1 MDNGSHGSNIPVKSG
16 ALSMTNRDENK
27 AISGYL
33 ERQLLVAMPTMGD
46 PRFARSVI
54 YMCSHTAEG
63 AMGLVINKPYPGLTF
78 PNLLSQL
85 GIEPT
90 ADNDIIVRL
99 GGPVETGRGFVLHST
114 DYMRQGSVKLDER
127 IGIGL
132 TATLDVLRAIAS
144 GNGPERSLFAL
155 GYAGWGPGQ
164 LDAEIQENAWLAAP
178 ADSELIFDTDLDSLW
193 DRAVRK
199 IGVDVAKLA
208 SISGH
213 A

>member
-1 MDNGSHGSNIPVKSG
+1 MTIGGSKS
-16 ALSMTNRDENK
+16 
-27 AISGYL
+27 ISGYL
-33 ERQLLVAMPTMGD
+33 DRQLLIAMPAMGD
-46 PRFARSVI
+46 PRFARTVI
-54 YMCSHTAEG
+54 YMCSHNAEG

-78 PNLLSQL
+78 PNLLTQL

-90 ADNDIIVRL
+90 IDNDIIVRL

-114 DYMRQGSVKLDER
+114 DYMRQGSVPLDESM
-127 IGIGL
+127 GIGL
-132 TATLDVLRAIAS
+132 TATLDVLRAIAT
-144 GNGPERSLFAL
+144 GTGPQRSLFAL

-178 ADSELIFDTDLDSLW
+178 ADAELLFDADLDSVW

-199 IGVDVAKLA
+199 IGVDVSKLA
-208 SISGH
+208 SAAGH

>member
-1 MDNGSHGSNIPVKSG
+1 
-16 ALSMTNRDENK
+16 MTDTGK

-33 ERQLLVAMPTMGD
+33 ERQLLIAMPTMGD
-46 PRFARSVI
+46 PRFARTVI
-54 YMCSHTAEG
+54 YMCSHNAEG

-78 PNLLSQL
+78 PNLLTQL
-85 GIEPT
+85 GIEST
-90 ADNDIIVRL
+90 AENDIVVRL

-114 DYMRQGSVKLDER
+114 DYMRQGSVKIDES

-144 GNGPERSLFAL
+144 GTGPQRSLFAL
-155 GYAGWGPGQ
+155 GYAGWAAGQ
-164 LDAEIQENAWLAAP
+164 LDTEIQDNAWLAAP
-178 ADSELIFDTDLDSLW
+178 ADPDLIFHADLETLW

-208 SISGH
+208 SVSGH

>member
-1 MDNGSHGSNIPVKSG
+1 MGSELKTS
-16 ALSMTNRDENK
+16 
-27 AISGYL
+27 SGYL
-33 ERQLLVAMPTMGD
+33 EGQLLVAMPSMGD
-46 PRFARSVI
+46 PRFARTVI
-54 YMCSHTAEG
+54 YVCSHDDKG

-90 ADNDIIVRL
+90 TDNEIIVRL

-114 DYMRQGSVKLDER
+114 DYLRQGSVTIDGDA
-127 IGIGL
+127 GIGL

-144 GNGPERSLFAL
+144 GTGPQRSLFAL

-164 LDAEIQENAWLAAP
+164 LDTEIQDNAWLSAP
-178 ADSELIFDTDLDSLW
+178 ADSDLIFTPEIDNLW
-193 DRAVRK
+193 DQAVRK
-199 IGVDVAKLA
+199 IGIDIAKL
-208 SISGH
+208 STVSGH

>member
-1 MDNGSHGSNIPVKSG
+1 
-16 ALSMTNRDENK
+16 MT
-27 AISGYL
+27 ISGSKSIFGYL
-33 ERQLLVAMPTMGD
+33 DRQLLIAMPAMGD
-46 PRFARSVI
+46 PRFARTVI
-54 YMCSHTAEG
+54 YMCSHNAEG

-78 PNLLSQL
+78 PNLLTQL

-90 ADNDIIVRL
+90 IDNDIVVRL

-114 DYMRQGSVKLDER
+114 DYMRQGSVPLDESM
-127 IGIGL
+127 GIGL
-132 TATLDVLRAIAS
+132 TATLDVLRAIAT
-144 GNGPERSLFAL
+144 GTGPQRSLFAL

-178 ADSELIFDTDLDSLW
+178 ADAELLFEADLDSVW

-199 IGVDVAKLA
+199 IGVDVSKLA
-208 SISGH
+208 SAAGH

>member
-1 MDNGSHGSNIPVKSG
+1 
-16 ALSMTNRDENK
+16 MTDTGK

-33 ERQLLVAMPTMGD
+33 ERQLLIAMPTMGD
-46 PRFARSVI
+46 PRFARTVI
-54 YMCSHTAEG
+54 YMCSHNAEG

-78 PNLLSQL
+78 PNLLTQL
-85 GIEPT
+85 GIEST
-90 ADNDIIVRL
+90 ADNDIVVRL

-114 DYMRQGSVKLDER
+114 DYMRQGSVKIDES

-144 GNGPERSLFAL
+144 GNGPQRSLFAL
-155 GYAGWGPGQ
+155 GYAGWAAGQ
-164 LDAEIQENAWLAAP
+164 LDTEIQDNAWLAAP
-178 ADSELIFDTDLDSLW
+178 ADPDLIFHADLDTLW

-199 IGVDVAKLA
+199 IGIDVAKLA
-208 SISGH
+208 SVSGH

>member
-1 MDNGSHGSNIPVKSG
+1 MVGTSES
-16 ALSMTNRDENK
+16 K

-33 ERQLLVAMPTMGD
+33 ERQLLIAMPAMGD
-46 PRFARSVI
+46 PRFSRTVI
-54 YMCSHTAEG
+54 YMCSHNAEG

-78 PNLLSQL
+78 PNLLTQL
-85 GIEPT
+85 GIEST

-114 DYMRQGSVKLDER
+114 DYMRQGSVKIDEQ

-144 GNGPERSLFAL
+144 GSGPQHSLFAL
-155 GYAGWGPGQ
+155 GYAGWSAGQ
-164 LDAEIQENAWLAAP
+164 LDTEIQDNAWLAAP
-178 ADSELIFDTDLDSLW
+178 ADFDLVFQPDLDTLW

-199 IGVDVAKLA
+199 IGIDVAKLA
-208 SISGH
+208 SVAGR

>member
-1 MDNGSHGSNIPVKSG
+1 MGEAGAGMTIGGSKS
-16 ALSMTNRDENK
+16 
-27 AISGYL
+27 ISGYL
-33 ERQLLVAMPTMGD
+33 DRQLLIAMPAMGD
-46 PRFARSVI
+46 PRFARTVI
-54 YMCSHTAEG
+54 YMCSHNAEG

-78 PNLLSQL
+78 PNLLTQL

-90 ADNDIIVRL
+90 IDNDITVRL

-114 DYMRQGSVKLDER
+114 DYMRQGSVPLDESM
-127 IGIGL
+127 GIGL
-132 TATLDVLRAIAS
+132 TATLDVLRAIAT
-144 GNGPERSLFAL
+144 GTGPQRSLFAL

-178 ADSELIFDTDLDSLW
+178 ADAELLFDADLESVW

-199 IGVDVAKLA
+199 IGVDVSKLA
-208 SISGH
+208 SAAGH

>member
-1 MDNGSHGSNIPVKSG
+1 MTPREDNR
-16 ALSMTNRDENK
+16 AEDK

-33 ERQLLVAMPTMGD
+33 DRQLLIAMPAMGD
-46 PRFARSVI
+46 PRFTRTVI
-54 YMCSHTAEG
+54 YMCSHNAEG

-78 PNLLSQL
+78 PNLLTQL

-90 ADNDIIVRL
+90 IDNDIVVRL

-114 DYMRQGSVKLDER
+114 DYMRQGSVPLDESM
-127 IGIGL
+127 GIGL
-132 TATLDVLRAIAS
+132 TATLDVLRAIAT
-144 GNGPERSLFAL
+144 GTGPQRSLFAL

-178 ADSELIFDTDLDSLW
+178 ADTDLVFNADLDALW
-193 DRAVRK
+193 DRAVKK
-199 IGVDVAKLA
+199 IGIDISKLA
-208 SISGH
+208 SAAGH

>member
-1 MDNGSHGSNIPVKSG
+1 MASD
-16 ALSMTNRDENK
+16 AK

-33 ERQLLVAMPTMGD
+33 ERQLLIAMPTMGD

-54 YMCSHTAEG
+54 YVCSHNAEG

-78 PNLLSQL
+78 PNLLGQL

-90 ADNDIIVRL
+90 IDNDIVVRL

-114 DYMRQGSVKLDER
+114 DYMRQGSVAIDEE

-132 TATLDVLRAIAS
+132 TATLDVLRAIAT
-144 GNGPERSLFAL
+144 GTGPQHSLFAL
-155 GYAGWGPGQ
+155 GYAGWGAGQ
-164 LDAEIQENAWLAAP
+164 LDTEIQDNAWLAAP
-178 ADSELIFDTDLDSLW
+178 ADSDLIFAPELDNLW

-199 IGVDVAKLA
+199 IGIDIAKLA
-208 SISGH
+208 SVSGH

>member
-1 MDNGSHGSNIPVKSG
+1 MVGTGES
-16 ALSMTNRDENK
+16 K

-33 ERQLLVAMPTMGD
+33 ERQLLIAMPAMGD
-46 PRFARSVI
+46 PRFSRTVI
-54 YMCSHTAEG
+54 YMCSHNAEG

-78 PNLLSQL
+78 PNLLTQL
-85 GIEPT
+85 GIEST

-114 DYMRQGSVKLDER
+114 DYMRQGSVKIDED

-132 TATLDVLRAIAS
+132 TATLDVLRAIATGS
-144 GNGPERSLFAL
+144 GPQHSLFAL
-155 GYAGWGPGQ
+155 GYAGWSAGQ
-164 LDAEIQENAWLAAP
+164 LDSEIQDNAWLAAP
-178 ADSELIFDTDLDSLW
+178 ADFDLIFQPNLDTLW

-199 IGVDVAKLA
+199 IGIDVAKLA
-208 SISGH
+208 SVSGR

>member
-1 MDNGSHGSNIPVKSG
+1 VGEAGAGMIGGSKS
-16 ALSMTNRDENK
+16 
-27 AISGYL
+27 ISGYL
-33 ERQLLVAMPTMGD
+33 DRQLLIAMPAMGD
-46 PRFARSVI
+46 PRFARTVI
-54 YMCSHTAEG
+54 YMCSHNAEG

-78 PNLLSQL
+78 PNLLTQL

-90 ADNDIIVRL
+90 IDNDITVRL

-114 DYMRQGSVKLDER
+114 DYMRQGSVPLDESM
-127 IGIGL
+127 GIGL
-132 TATLDVLRAIAS
+132 TATLDVLRAIAT
-144 GNGPERSLFAL
+144 GTGPQRSLFAL

-178 ADSELIFDTDLDSLW
+178 ADAELLFDADLDSVW

-199 IGVDVAKLA
+199 IGVDVSKLA
-208 SISGH
+208 SAAGH

>member
-1 MDNGSHGSNIPVKSG
+1 
-16 ALSMTNRDENK
+16 MTNASEK

-33 ERQLLVAMPTMGD
+33 ERQLLIAMPSMAD
-46 PRFARSVI
+46 PRFARTVI
-54 YMCSHTAEG
+54 YMCSHNAEG

-78 PNLLSQL
+78 PNLLTQL

-90 ADNDIIVRL
+90 ADNDIVVRL

-114 DYMRQGSVKLDER
+114 DYMRQGSVKIDES

-132 TATLDVLRAIAS
+132 TATLDVLRAIAT
-144 GNGPERSLFAL
+144 GTGPQHSLFAL
-155 GYAGWGPGQ
+155 GYAGWGAGQ
-164 LDAEIQENAWLAAP
+164 LDAEIQDNAWLAVP
-178 ADSELIFDTDLDSLW
+178 PDFELIFESDLDSLW

-199 IGVDVAKLA
+199 IGIDVAKLSSTA
-208 SISGH
+208 GH

>member
-1 MDNGSHGSNIPVKSG
+1 MWVKRGAVMTISGSKS
-16 ALSMTNRDENK
+16 
-27 AISGYL
+27 ISGYL
-33 ERQLLVAMPTMGD
+33 DRQLLIAMPAMGD
-46 PRFARSVI
+46 PRFARTVI
-54 YMCSHTAEG
+54 YMCSHNAEG

-78 PNLLSQL
+78 PNLLTQL

-90 ADNDIIVRL
+90 IDNDIVVRL

-114 DYMRQGSVKLDER
+114 DYMRQGSVPLDESM
-127 IGIGL
+127 GIGL
-132 TATLDVLRAIAS
+132 TATLDVLRAIAT
-144 GNGPERSLFAL
+144 GTGPQRSLFAL

-178 ADSELIFDTDLDSLW
+178 ADAELLFEADLDSVW

-199 IGVDVAKLA
+199 IGVDVSKLA
-208 SISGH
+208 SAAGH

>member
-1 MDNGSHGSNIPVKSG
+1 
-16 ALSMTNRDENK
+16 MTDTGK

-33 ERQLLVAMPTMGD
+33 ERQLLIAMPTMGD
-46 PRFARSVI
+46 PRFARTVI
-54 YMCSHTAEG
+54 YMCSHNAEG

-78 PNLLSQL
+78 PNLLTQL
-85 GIEPT
+85 GIEST
-90 ADNDIIVRL
+90 ADNDIVVRL

-114 DYMRQGSVKLDER
+114 DYMRQGSVKIDES

-144 GNGPERSLFAL
+144 GNGPQRSLFAL
-155 GYAGWGPGQ
+155 GYAGWAAGQ
-164 LDAEIQENAWLAAP
+164 LDTEIQDNAWLAAP
-178 ADSELIFDTDLDSLW
+178 ADPDLIFHTDLDTLW

-199 IGVDVAKLA
+199 IGIDVAKLA
-208 SISGH
+208 SVSGH

>member
-1 MDNGSHGSNIPVKSG
+1 
-16 ALSMTNRDENK
+16 MTDTGK

-33 ERQLLVAMPTMGD
+33 ERQLLIAMPTMGD
-46 PRFARSVI
+46 PRFTRTVI
-54 YMCSHTAEG
+54 YMCSHNAEG

-78 PNLLSQL
+78 PNLLTQL
-85 GIEPT
+85 GIEST
-90 ADNDIIVRL
+90 AENDIVVRL

-114 DYMRQGSVKLDER
+114 DYMRQGSVKIDESM
-127 IGIGL
+127 GIGL

-144 GNGPERSLFAL
+144 GTGPQRSLFAL
-155 GYAGWGPGQ
+155 GYAGWAAGQ
-164 LDAEIQENAWLAAP
+164 LDTEIQDNAWLAAP
-178 ADSELIFDTDLDSLW
+178 ADPDLIFHADLDTLW

-208 SISGH
+208 SVSGH